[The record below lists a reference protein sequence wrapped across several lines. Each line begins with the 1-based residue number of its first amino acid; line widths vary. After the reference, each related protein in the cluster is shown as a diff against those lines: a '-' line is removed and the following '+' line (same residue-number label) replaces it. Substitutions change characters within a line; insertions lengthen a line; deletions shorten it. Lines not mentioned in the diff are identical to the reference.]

1 MFYNLIFVR
10 RFLPASTGHIP
21 FYIYYAKNA
30 VTPAIGSQFIERQP
44 FAVAGELQ
52 PPVIPATAAYWPGKG
67 NLEHF
72 A

>member
-1 MFYNLIFVR
+1 M
-10 RFLPASTGHIP
+10 S
-21 FYIYYAKNA
+21 KNA
-30 VTPAIGSQFIERQP
+30 AIPAIGSQLIERQP

-52 PPVIPATAAYWPGKG
+52 PPVIAATAAYRLGKG

>member
-1 MFYNLIFVR
+1 M
-10 RFLPASTGHIP
+10 S
-21 FYIYYAKNA
+21 KNA
-30 VTPAIGSQFIERQP
+30 AIPAIGSQLIERQP

-52 PPVIPATAAYWPGKG
+52 PPVIPATAAYWLGKG